1 MIYEEKRR
9 FSGHE
14 HDGRD
19 GRNERKTEAQG
30 QGAGRY
36 YRVGISQGSCW
47 FLLHRIRE
55 AFKSEHPI
63 KMTGPVEL
71 DESYFGGLEKNKHR
85 DKKLNAGRGT
95 VGKTAVVGVKDRKTK
110 EVRAEVIPDTT
121 AETLQGFAAENVKP
135 RAIKYTDENSRYE
148 GLPTHQTVSHSTGE
162 YVRKQAHINGMES
175 FWSIM
180 KNPIFVV
187 LACVL
192 PALEA
197 AAEAVPFCLPV
208 DRSQVERHLN
218 PAGAAWPAGKR
229 LADEPRA
236 VRMVYYVVGD
246 GYRAETV
253 AGMKSAILDIQALFG
268 HWTRAHGLGER
279 TFRHETDAEGEPL
292 VHVIYGDSSYYN
304 HWDALEGVLVHG
316 FDLQTNVSVDRR
328 RERSRP
334 RNPERPRAGVSVRE
348 DQRLGTPYPIHG
360 GRQVRFQG
368 GS

>member
-1 MIYEEKRR
+1 M
-9 FSGHE
+9 
-14 HDGRD
+14 
-19 GRNERKTEAQG
+19 
-30 QGAGRY
+30 
-36 YRVGISQGSCW
+36 
-47 FLLHRIRE
+47 
-55 AFKSEHPI
+55 
-63 KMTGPVEL
+63 
-71 DESYFGGLEKNKHR
+71 
-85 DKKLNAGRGT
+85 
-95 VGKTAVVGVKDRKTK
+95 GKTAVVGVKDRKAK
-110 EVRAEVIPDTT
+110 EVRAEVIPDTA

-135 RAIKYTDENSRYE
+135 RAIKYTDENSSCE

-162 YVRKQAHINGMES
+162 YVRTQAHINGMES

-180 KNPIFVV
+180 KSPIFVV

-253 AGMKSAILDIQALFG
+253 AGMKSAILDIQALYG
-268 HWTRAHGLGER
+268 RWTRAHGLGER
-279 TFRHETDAEGEPL
+279 TFRHETDAEGGAPGSCDLRRFPL
-292 VHVIYGDSSYYN
+292 
-304 HWDALEGVLVHG
+304 
-316 FDLQTNVSVDRR
+316 LQPLGRAQGGSGPRVRPANKCSFDRR

-334 RNPERPRAGVSVRE
+334 RKPERPSGWGFSPGGPAAGQSLPNTWRTAGSFPG
-348 DQRLGTPYPIHG
+348 RLMNWVTPSACGTISTMA
-360 GRQVRFQG
+360 R
-368 GS
+368 S